1 MGPVSNSRIT
11 GLDDVVDGVIKTPP
25 HPEPDFVEPLT
36 KTQRLMAP
44 TQSPRPPTPSQF
56 LVPPVEK
63 PPDPDLEVKSEKDAE
78 ISDLIEIPD
87 DNDEDGSNLIEVV
100 RKEIIEIRTTKFLYV
115 EEKKISERTKVKFH
129 EHSTTIRMT
138 QEELDR
144 KISKPVEKRIKL
156 ENTSEKVLPADRT
169 ITRRSPDQLPNLI
182 KRPQISRAAS
192 EIDENSLQSVKS
204 IDNESTTDFTKL
216 FIKEELTM
224 TDDKARELCRSSDVL
239 EIGVRCWVKYDQFY
253 YPAIVH
259 ELLGSVFQTFS
270 KINLLNFC
278 FNH

>member
-1 MGPVSNSRIT
+1 M
-11 GLDDVVDGVIKTPP
+11 DGVIKTPP

-44 TQSPRPPTPSQF
+44 TQSPRPPTSSQF

-78 ISDLIEIPD
+78 ISDHIEIPD
-87 DNDEDGSNLIEVV
+87 DNDEDSSNLIEVV

-115 EEKKISERTKVKFH
+115 EDKKISERTKVKFH
-129 EHSTTIRMT
+129 EHSTTTRMT

-156 ENTSEKVLPADRT
+156 ENPSEKVLPADRT

-259 ELLGSVFQTFS
+259 ELLGSVFQTFL
-270 KINLLNFC
+270 KIYLLNFC